1 VNIAKAHQKA
11 RNAVKRRQEQIE
23 QEELEGGEI
32 NLIPYL
38 DIVTNLMLFLLAS
51 ISAGLVLGQINT
63 TLPDRGPAASDM
75 SGDGAKPED
84 EKPLGLI
91 VTVTKKD
98 IIVWSTPPRYAEG
111 SLQNPR
117 ATIKRLPPVVDERTG
132 EADPVPV
139 YDYRALNDAMY
150 EIASRRWKGKSRVFA
165 TYRVTLQADDAIPY
179 EAIVRTMDALRCKL
193 PAAGAVETEVAC
205 ALPRVAEGDDGKPV
219 TGPDGHPLLIGAD
232 RKPLPTAY
240 DPDTMALFHDIVFSP
255 GRFQ

>member
-1 VNIAKAHQKA
+1 MDINKAHQKA
-11 RNAVKRRQEQIE
+11 RTAVKRREEQIE

-63 TLPDRGPAASDM
+63 TLPDRGPPPSAM
-75 SGDGAKPED
+75 SGDGAKPES

-98 IIVWSTPPRYAEG
+98 MIVWSTPPRYAEG

-117 ATIKRLPPVVDERTG
+117 ATIKLLPAAVDPKTG
-132 EADPVPV
+132 EIDPVPV
-139 YDYRALNDAMY
+139 YDYKALNDVMY
-150 EIASRRWKGKSRVFA
+150 EIASRRWKGKPRVYP

-179 EAIVRTMDALRCKL
+179 EAIIRTMDALRCKM
-193 PAAGAVETEVAC
+193 PEKEGQTC
-205 ALPRVAEGDDGKPV
+205 ALPRPAEGDDGKPV
-219 TGPDGHPLLIGAD
+219 IGSDGKPVLIGTD
-232 RKPLPTAY
+232 GKPVPETY